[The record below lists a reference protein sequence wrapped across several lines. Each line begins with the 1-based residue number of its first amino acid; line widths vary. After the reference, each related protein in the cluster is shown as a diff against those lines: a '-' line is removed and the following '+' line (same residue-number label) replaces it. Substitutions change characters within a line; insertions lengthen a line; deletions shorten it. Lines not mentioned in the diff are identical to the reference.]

1 MVQALSLERRRH
13 RTAGVIRIAEF
24 FSMAIVPGARLSPY
38 KVITTLGAG
47 GMGEVYRARD
57 ARLSRELAPQPA

>member
-1 MVQALSLERRRH
+1 
-13 RTAGVIRIAEF
+13 
-24 FSMAIVPGARLSPY
+24 MAIVPGARLSPY